1 MAKKPIEVMS
11 LKADTNPKTWAEA
24 PLYWATIE
32 YHRFWLSVDRP
43 RLTVLSKADGQMTP
57 VLLRDIA
64 REYKVSRN
72 LKGQDKKNNSEDDTA
87 ANEICNILNAAQ
99 PSFTESLSERLARA
113 KEIIGNIRP
122 YTAKA
127 SSKKKTQV
135 TENNE
140 ASTTEKS
147 KTVDAASAV
156 TKLIWF
162 LKPKGWT
169 VFDSYAAT
177 GLGIPSHYRAIDR
190 MEYFYNAL
198 ILENFEVLVDE
209 MQQSIEEKSEILA
222 EIPAAR
228 ILDTL
233 FMARGERGAGSDH
246 GVALT
251 AAYLSQLPPNIQKDL
266 SVVASMLQK
275 KFGQRS
281 LVQKEQP
288 KSRDKTWQ
296 RQKEKANKG
305 SAA

>member
-11 LKADTNPKTWAEA
+11 LKADTNPKSWAEA

-72 LKGQDKKNNSEDDTA
+72 LKGQDKKNKSEDDTA

-99 PSFTESLSERLARA
+99 LSFTESLSERLKHA
-113 KEIIGNIRP
+113 KEIIEEIRP

-127 SSKKKTQV
+127 SPKKKSQV
-135 TENNE
+135 TESNE
-140 ASTTEKS
+140 ESTTEKS

-162 LKPKGWT
+162 LEPKGWT
-169 VFDSYAAT
+169 VFDSYAAK
-177 GLGIPSHYRAIDR
+177 GVGIPPYRAMER
-190 MEYFYNAL
+190 MEYFYKAL
-198 ILENFEVLVDE
+198 ILENFEALVEE
-209 MQQSIEEKSEILA
+209 MQQCIKEKSEMLA
-222 EIPAAR
+222 GIPAAR

-246 GVALT
+246 GIALT
-251 AAYLSQLPPNIQKDL
+251 AAYLSQLPCDIQSDL
-266 SVVASMLQK
+266 SAVANILQEN
-275 KFGQRS
+275 FGQRS
-281 LVQKEQP
+281 LVQEEQP
-288 KSRDKTWQ
+288 KSRGKTWQ

-305 SAA
+305 SVA